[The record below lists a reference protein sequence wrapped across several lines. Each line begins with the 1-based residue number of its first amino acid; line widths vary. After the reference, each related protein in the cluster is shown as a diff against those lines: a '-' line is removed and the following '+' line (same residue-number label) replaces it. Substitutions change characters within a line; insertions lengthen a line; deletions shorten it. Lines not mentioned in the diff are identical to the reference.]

1 MAQNLPFSVA
11 NILRSDFPHP
21 SRISRTP
28 RVLYVPPCFQ
38 EAANVPFVAGLRCE
52 LDQRMKCGQA
62 GCFSYSGA
70 PPIFSRPE
78 KDTMQS
84 STQRRRRQGKTNSSE
99 TQDEGNIAFK
109 THPWTFYLSSLH

>member
-21 SRISRTP
+21 SRISKTP
-28 RVLYVPPCFQ
+28 RVLYVPPCFK
-38 EAANVPFVAGLRCE
+38 EAANVPFVTGLRCE

-70 PPIFSRPE
+70 PLIFSRPE

-84 STQRRRRQGKTNSSE
+84 STQRRRRQGKTNSRE
-99 TQDEGNIAFK
+99 TLNEGNITFK
-109 THPWTFYLSSLH
+109 PHP